1 MKRRFSILLSALL
14 LCGLTACGTAQP
26 TPPAS
31 DPAGQTTAAAANAV
45 EFARSVRISRA
56 ARAGA
61 APQVLAASSP
71 AAYAQAIAQLQ
82 LPPETTESADWQ
94 AFADAADALLDE
106 AFFEKSAVLLVLT
119 EEGCSQSEYETA
131 AYENGALTL
140 LRKYYDPADD
150 GLQDWLTLVALPK
163 DQAPAD
169 AADVTV
175 LVRDL
180 DPVPTTKDPVPP
192 AERATSHP
200 APKTMPAL
208 ETPDV
213 TFAEEPTAAARQ
225 PADLSPRFVR
235 IYPLEYIS
243 FVQPPV
249 TILRSRAEL
258 VRFYEVNR
266 ETLGLGSKSPN
277 AVNPAY
283 GMAQPADGTA
293 GFADWM
299 PYYDDAFFADNALI
313 LVQTT
318 ESSGSVR
325 YRDARLVNGKV
336 IITAERPEV
345 CTCDMASWITLL
357 PAPQATLAGVRD
369 DALTV
374 EKPTIK
380 AQ

>member
-1 MKRRFSILLSALL
+1 MKRRFLILLSVLL

-26 TPPAS
+26 TLPAS
-31 DPAGQTTAAAANAV
+31 DPDGQTTAAAANAV
-45 EFARSVRISRA
+45 EFARAVRISRTA
-56 ARAGA
+56 HTGA
-61 APQVLAASSP
+61 APQVLAADSP

-94 AFADAADALLDE
+94 AFAGAADALLDA

-131 AYENGALTL
+131 EYENGALTL
-140 LRKYYDPADD
+140 LRKNFDPADD

-163 DQAPAD
+163 DKAPAD

-180 DPVPTTKDPVPP
+180 DPVPTTKNPIPP
-192 AERATSHP
+192 AERTTTKP
-200 APKTMPAL
+200 MPKTMPAL

-225 PADLSPRFVR
+225 PADLSPRFIR
-235 IYPLEYIS
+235 IYPQEYVS

-266 ETLGLGSKSPN
+266 ESLGLGSKSPN

-283 GMAQPADGTA
+283 GMTQPADGTA

-299 PYYDDAFFADNALI
+299 SYYDDAFFAVNALI

-318 ESSGSVR
+318 ESSGSHR
-325 YRDARLVNGKV
+325 YREAQFVNGKV

-345 CTCDMASWITLL
+345 GTCDMASWITLL
-357 PAPQATLAGVRD
+357 PVPQAALAGVRD
-369 DALTV
+369 EAVTV
-374 EKPTIK
+374 EKQIVNC
-380 AQ
+380 